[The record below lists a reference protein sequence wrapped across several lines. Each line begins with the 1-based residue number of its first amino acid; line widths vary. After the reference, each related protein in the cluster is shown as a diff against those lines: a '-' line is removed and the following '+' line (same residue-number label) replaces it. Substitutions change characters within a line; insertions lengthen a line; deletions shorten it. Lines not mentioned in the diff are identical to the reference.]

1 MANLIKEYE
10 NGRPWEK
17 ERLEKLAEQLKT
29 EATYK
34 NGVGMWNRSGNHL
47 PIDVAEFAHYLGLP
61 IDLNKHQK
69 AYDEATS
76 KFFAEYRKAQANR
89 KPTAEELYEMK
100 AAFGEGTTVVNVIT
114 GRKIKL

>member
-47 PIDVAEFAHYLGLP
+47 PIDVAEFAKYLCLP

-76 KFFAEYRKAQANR
+76 KFFAEYRKAQANH
-89 KPTAEELYEMK
+89 KPTAEELYEMR
-100 AAFGEGTTVVNVIT
+100 AAFGAGTTVVNVIT
-114 GRKIKL
+114 GREIKL

>member
-17 ERLEKLAEQLKT
+17 ERLDKLAEQLKT
-29 EATYK
+29 EATYR
-34 NGVGMWNRSGNHL
+34 NGVGIWNRSGNHL
-47 PIDVAEFAHYLGLP
+47 PIDVAEFAEYLGLP

-76 KFFAEYRKAQANR
+76 EFFAEYRERMKNH
-89 KPTAEELYEMK
+89 KYSNEELYEMR
-100 AAFGEGTTVVNVIT
+100 AAFGAGTEVVNIIT
-114 GRKIKL
+114 GKKIKL